1 MIRQICRSSA
11 TLVGLAIVLC
21 LSMPALALDSD
32 TTFADSVEVRVVN
45 VEAVVT
51 DRSGVRIFGLKPE
64 DFELTVDGEEMP
76 IEFFTEIRGGQ
87 ALRDVGASPWDI
99 APISEGQAQGTSYLV
114 FVDDFF
120 SIGVDRN
127 RVLQALRDQL
137 DFLGNDDRMAIV
149 SWDGARPQMLTSWTS
164 NIRQLNSALREA
176 STRPAKGLMRYAE
189 RRSMLAGSF
198 RNRSRFVLATRS
210 LDITERAYARLLID
224 QVGDV
229 VSAASATLRGFA
241 APPGRKVMLLVSG
254 GWPFAPVDF
263 ITGTPINAQ
272 FEYSLERGE
281 RLYGP
286 LIETANL
293 LGYTL
298 YPIDSPGL
306 QADSGISAG
315 SNLAFR
321 NSTGPRSLDF
331 YRETE
336 LHYSLQYLARETG
349 GRALING
356 QRQEPLSLVADDT
369 RSFYWMGFTPQ
380 KTGDGEIREIRLE
393 MRQPDFRIRSRSG
406 FRDLSVAEE
415 VTMQVESSLLFGNP
429 AGSDQLA
436 VVIGK
441 VNALKRKRMAVPV
454 SLTLPASAVALLQTG
469 DDEYVADLEIRV
481 AAIDAKGDRSE
492 VVTLPWRVVR
502 NQLPDSDETLEYATA
517 LQLRRTSQDLV
528 IAVFDTNSGELF
540 SVSAKVDP
548 VS

>member
-1 MIRQICRSSA
+1 MTKQFSRSSA
-11 TLVGLAIVLC
+11 ILLGIAMVLS
-21 LSMPALALDSD
+21 LPLPASAQSSDS
-32 TTFADSVEVRVVN
+32 TFAESIDVRIVN

-51 DRSGVRIFGLKPE
+51 DRDGVRIFGLTPE
-64 DFELTVDGEEMP
+64 DFQLTVDGEEVP

-87 ALRDVGASPWDI
+87 VLRDVGASPWDI
-99 APISEGQAQGTSYLV
+99 APISEAQAQGTSYLV

-127 RVLQALRDQL
+127 RVLRALRDQL
-137 DFLGNDDRMAIV
+137 SFLGSEDRMAIV

-189 RRSMLAGSF
+189 RRNMLIGSF
-198 RNRSRFVLATRS
+198 RNRSRFALATRS
-210 LDITERAYARLLID
+210 LDLTERAYAKLLID
-224 QVGDV
+224 QVDNV
-229 VSAASATLRGFA
+229 VSAAAATLRGFA

-272 FEYSLERGE
+272 FEYNLERGD

-306 QADSGISAG
+306 QTDSGISAS

-393 MRQPDFRIRSRSG
+393 MRQPDFKIRSRSG

-436 VVIGK
+436 VVIGA
-441 VNALKRKRMAVPV
+441 VDRLNRKKMAVPLSV
-454 SLTLPASAVALLQTG
+454 SLPASAVTLLQTG

-481 AAIDAKGDRSE
+481 AAIDASGDRSD
-492 VVTLPWRVVR
+492 VVTLPWRVTR
-502 NQLPDSDETLEYATA
+502 DQLPEGNEVIEYKTA
-517 LQLRRTSQDLV
+517 LQVRRQSQDLV
-528 IAVFDTNSGELF
+528 IAVFDTKSGALF
-540 SVSAKVDP
+540 SASAKVDP
-548 VS
+548 VF